1 VPGTE
6 EKAYI
11 ARTGGGE
18 PAIASGFWVLSGGRY
33 ESGVPII
40 SLFFGIVIRM
50 YHDEHPPPHFH
61 AAYQGFEAFVRIED
75 GEILHG
81 ELPRKAARL
90 VRQWALDHRDALMAN
105 WERSEMLLPMEMI
118 PGADADD

>member
-1 VPGTE
+1 
-6 EKAYI
+6 
-11 ARTGGGE
+11 
-18 PAIASGFWVLSGGRY
+18 
-33 ESGVPII
+33 VPIV

-61 AAYQGFEAFVRIED
+61 AAYQGFEAFVRIAD

-90 VRQWALDHRDALMAN
+90 VRQWALDHREALMAN
-105 WERSEMLLPMEMI
+105 WVRGEMLQSMEMI